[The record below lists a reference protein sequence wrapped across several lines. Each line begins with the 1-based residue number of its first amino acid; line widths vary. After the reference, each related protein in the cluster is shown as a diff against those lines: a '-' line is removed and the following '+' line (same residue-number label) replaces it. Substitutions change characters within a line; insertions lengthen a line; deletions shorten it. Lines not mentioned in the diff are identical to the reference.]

1 LVGQKEAEKYLDNS
15 DSISVFLMSLRKAQ
29 SFTIKPDGNWI
40 DETFNPTKLLLVLV
54 VDHRR

>member
-1 LVGQKEAEKYLDNS
+1 LVGQKEAEKYLDNG
-15 DSISVFLMSLRKAQ
+15 DSISVFLMPLRKAQ

-40 DETFNPTKLLLVLV
+40 DKTFNPTKLLLVLV